1 MNRLTCVITTIVL
14 LAATAAMV
22 PGLRADE
29 VIRLAPRQ
37 SRPESA
43 KPVERVEI
51 GEPRRGFDYEVF
63 ESHLESLWFQR
74 KTFLANRRLD
84 DANRQLERIRTFCA
98 EEGIR
103 GLTVLSG
110 ALIAES
116 KRSLAEGNHDQ
127 ALAALHYAEA
137 FDPGRPQVFV
147 GRAAVH
153 WSSDGVSMA
162 VIRDLAQAVR
172 ASSVRSV
179 RELTV
184 VHQTAYALA
193 VSLILCLLFFSL
205 LMLFRYQVVFRH
217 EVEEFVGPDIH
228 ERWAKLIGWIALSI
242 PLTLW
247 FGAGWT
253 AIYWLVICFR
263 FMNRGERMT
272 AAFLLLVCALSMP
285 AYRMIVGVYGTT
297 ADPAV
302 RTTLASAKGE
312 YNPERIVKLRRMV
325 EAHPDDPVYRFLLGG
340 LFKNGRYFEEA
351 FNEYRAV
358 LEIAPSLAPAHI
370 NIGNIFYA
378 TGQYSEAVVNYRRA
392 LESEPDSFL
401 AYFNMHLAQSED
413 FKFSSAEESLRH
425 ARELEPGRVTELLSG
440 ASVWGDRP
448 AAQDASLRITSI
460 WDAALQ
466 GRRPQLSATPKEKTA
481 GLGGSMQVLNPLG
494 VVSILAILLCLVS
507 GIVSRS
513 VEAARRCIRCGR
525 PFCTRCKSGRE
536 AREYCSQCV
545 HMYVLGD
552 GLAPGTKARKLYEV
566 ERHARRTRRA
576 RGILSAV
583 LPGSAQLL
591 RGHSGAGVLFMLF
604 WIGALIVTIPG
615 LISPVLSM
623 FGMSL
628 RMQLV
633 EPGYVPAAY
642 TTRPMVVLGIFALG
656 AVWISANLWRLRRG
670 EK

>member
-1 MNRLTCVITTIVL
+1 MNRLTCVITTIIL
-14 LAATAAMV
+14 IAATAAMI
-22 PGLRADE
+22 PGVRADD
-29 VIRLAPRQ
+29 VIRLAPREPKTEAVNPDQ
-37 SRPESA
+37 
-43 KPVERVEI
+43 RVEI

-103 GLTVLSG
+103 GLTVLAG

-137 FDPGRPQVFV
+137 FDPGRPQVYV

-153 WSSDGVSMA
+153 WSADGLSMA
-162 VIRDLAQAVR
+162 LVRDVFQAIR
-172 ASSVRSV
+172 ASSTRSI
-179 RELTV
+179 RELTI

-193 VSLILCLLFFSL
+193 VSLALCLLFFSL

-217 EVEEFVGPDIH
+217 EVEELVGPDVH
-228 ERWAKLIGWIALSI
+228 ERWAKLIGWVAVSI

-247 FGAGWT
+247 FGAGWA

-263 FMNRGERMT
+263 FMNRSERMT
-272 AAFLLLVCALSMP
+272 AAFLMLVCALSMP
-285 AYRMIVGVYGTT
+285 AFRMIVGVYGTT

-325 EAHPDDPVYRFLLGG
+325 EAHPDDPAYRFLLGG

-351 FNEYRAV
+351 FNEYRAA
-358 LEIAPSLAPAHI
+358 LEIAPSLASAHI

-413 FKFSSAEESLRH
+413 FKFSSAEESLRL
-425 ARELEPGRVTELLSG
+425 ARELEPRRVTELLSG

-448 AAQDASLRITSI
+448 AAEDASLRITSI

-466 GRRPQLSATPKEKTA
+466 GRRPNLSSTPEEKSA
-481 GLGGSMQVLNPLG
+481 GLGWSTQVLNPLG
-494 VVSILAILLCLVS
+494 AVSLLAIVLCLVS

-513 VEAARRCIRCGR
+513 VETARRCIRCGR
-525 PFCTRCKSGRE
+525 PFCNHCKSGRE

-566 ERHARRTRRA
+566 ERHARRTRRS

-591 RGHSGAGVLFMLF
+591 SGRSGTGVLFLLF
-604 WIGALIVTIPG
+604 WISALIVAIPG
-615 LISPVLSM
+615 LIAPLLSM
-623 FGMSL
+623 VGIDL

-633 EPGYVPAAY
+633 EPGNVPAAY
-642 TTRPMVVLGIFALG
+642 TTRPMAILGLFAL
-656 AVWISANLWRLRRG
+656 AVAWTCANLWRLRRG
-670 EK
+670 ER